1 MDFFFFPVSESHRK
15 KQPTRLFLLSK
26 PGRVSQPA
34 GLAGPPCHAK
44 QRARHRCSSEGEE
57 GQAEEGHLWGHGAAP
72 VRANPGTRLHPSA
85 RARAL
90 THTHTVRLLLVWLGL
105 FVFGL
110 FSFSPVNPGLI
121 TVAFSLATCLENL
134 TDVPAPSSCHSLA
147 DSSVR
152 TGKEGLEARD
162 LACAS
167 TLLVQRALLSP
178 TAAAPGGGSPPR

>member
-44 QRARHRCSSEGEE
+44 QRARHRRSSEGEE

-90 THTHTVRLLLVWLGL
+90 THTHGASAACLVGLICFWFVFFFSSESRPNYGRLQLGNLLGKPDRCACSIELPQPGRLLGPH
-105 FVFGL
+105 G
-110 FSFSPVNPGLI
+110 
-121 TVAFSLATCLENL
+121 
-134 TDVPAPSSCHSLA
+134 
-147 DSSVR
+147 
-152 TGKEGLEARD
+152 
-162 LACAS
+162 
-167 TLLVQRALLSP
+167 
-178 TAAAPGGGSPPR
+178 